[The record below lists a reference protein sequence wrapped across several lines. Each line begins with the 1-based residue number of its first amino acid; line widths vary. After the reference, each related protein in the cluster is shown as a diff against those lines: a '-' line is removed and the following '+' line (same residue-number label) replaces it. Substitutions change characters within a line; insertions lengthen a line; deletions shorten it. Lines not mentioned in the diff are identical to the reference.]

1 MVDGTTPVYLSN
13 ALGAISGR
21 LNGIYFCALICNLV
35 LSISAAV
42 GVGLCGLVPMYCIA
56 NARRVVCIVSGVRC
70 NVERF
75 DEAQDSC

>member
-1 MVDGTTPVYLSN
+1 MVGVTTPVYLSN

-21 LNGIYFCALICNLV
+21 FSGVYFCALISNLV
-35 LSISAAV
+35 LSISASV
-42 GVGLCGLVPMYCIA
+42 GVGLCGLVPMYCVA

-75 DEAQDSC
+75 DAAQDSC